1 MRIFLRLI
9 IILIVALCL
18 AIGGLLMLPGDR
30 IARIAEQQL
39 TKQLGRPVTI
49 SSDTSVSFYP
59 ILGITTGGASIGT
72 ADWAKNG
79 PLLETEQLAIG
90 VDIPALIGGT
100 IRITKLEAT
109 SPRVTLE
116 RAPDGR
122 SNWDMFG
129 SNGAGPTAQTQAQ
142 APASQNTET
151 DADADIAQSFDVS
164 LQQALISDATLRYI
178 DHGAGTDQTIT
189 DVDLDLRWPDLDGAA
204 DIKLGFTPF
213 DDPIA
218 LTANVAD
225 ILGFIGGAQTTLSG
239 TIATAGATASFL
251 GAASLAPTAAL
262 RVTVDAPNLG
272 AVLKAAGQNPA
283 DLGLASPVDLA
294 ARFASDVSFDGSRL
308 ALRNMNATADQSKLA
323 GAADII
329 LTQAVPDIT
338 AKLTADIRGT
348 ANLMRRAGQA
358 PEKFGLDPAFD
369 PAATSQID
377 LTMAGGNVTAKLR
390 ELTLRLEDTTA
401 KGSLDLQ
408 INNGTPTVAVD
419 LNANVPNVARTAALA
434 GQPLS
439 ALGLAPSAVP
449 SFSGRI
455 TGGLTGGDL
464 NATLNEFAAS
474 LAGATATGDLSITTS
489 GGAQRISGTLSAN
502 VPSTANLMTAL
513 GQSATNIPKG
523 FGQSIKASTKIT
535 LKDQRLDL
543 GNLSLAL
550 DQNTLSGAVALDLN
564 GNVPKVTANL
574 QAGALDF
581 SALAPDD
588 NAAEPVPSKPDQGW
602 SKDPIDAS
610 ALGLLNGDIK
620 LHAASID
627 LGKIKL
633 GATDTG
639 ITIDRARAVFNI
651 NNLQAYQGAVAGQ
664 FVANNRNGLSVGGN
678 LKVNAIALEP
688 LLAAVADIDKIAGS
702 GTMDLQFLGV
712 GNTMDAIMRSL
723 SGNLALSVPSG
734 SIGGL
739 DLEGLILQGDA
750 SATRTT
756 FSNLKATSAI
766 AGGVAINTDL
776 SIVTGRVDAKGQG
789 QINLG
794 AQTLDYLFTPIA
806 KDVGDRR
813 KISVPVR
820 IKGPWSGPTIRP
832 DLEAAFKLEADR
844 EKAILEKRLKEEEQK
859 LRDRLEAE
867 KQNLANQARAAA
879 EQAARDAA
887 QRAAEKLNID
897 TNTTKALEDAARK
910 ALENQA
916 GNVLRGLLGGN

>member
-9 IILIVALCL
+9 VILIVALCL

-39 TKQLGRPVTI
+39 TKQLGRTITI
-49 SSDTSVSFYP
+49 SADTSVSFYP

-79 PLLETEQLAIG
+79 PLLETDKLAIG

-100 IRITKLEAT
+100 IRITQLEAI

-116 RAPDGR
+116 RAADGR
-122 SNWDMFG
+122 NNWDMF
-129 SNGAGPTAQTQAQ
+129 SSETPQAEQSATA
-142 APASQNTET
+142 APET
-151 DADADIAQSFDVS
+151 DPAAETEAGQSFDVS
-164 LQQALISDATLRYI
+164 LQQALISNATLRYI
-178 DHGAGTDQTIT
+178 DHGAGSDQTIT
-189 DVDLDLRWPDLDGAA
+189 DVDLDLRWPDLGSAA
-204 DIKLGFTPF
+204 DIKLGMTPF
-213 DDPIA
+213 DDRIE

-225 ILGFIGGAQTTLSG
+225 ILGLIGGAQTALSG
-239 TIATAGATASFL
+239 KLTTSNASASFE

-262 RVTVDAPNLG
+262 RLTMDAPNLG
-272 AVLKAAGQNPA
+272 AVLRAAGQNPS
-283 DLGLASPVDLA
+283 DLGLASPFDLA
-294 ARFASDVSFDGSRL
+294 ASFASDVSFDGSRL

-329 LTQAVPDIT
+329 LTQGAPDIT
-338 AKLTADIRGT
+338 AKLTADIIGT

-358 PEKFGLDPAFD
+358 PETFGLDPAFD
-369 PAATSQID
+369 PTATSQID
-377 LTMAGGNVTAKLR
+377 LTMAGDNVTAKLR

-401 KGSLDLQ
+401 IGSLDVQ
-408 INNGTPTVAVD
+408 INNGTPTVAAD
-419 LNANVPNVARTAALA
+419 LNANVPNVARTAALV

-439 ALGLAPSAVP
+439 TFGLAPGAAP

-455 TGGLTGGDL
+455 TGGLTGSDL
-464 NATLNEFAAS
+464 NATLNGFAAS
-474 LAGATATGDLSITTS
+474 LAGATVTGDLSIATS
-489 GGAQRISGTLSAN
+489 GGAPRISGALTAN

-513 GQSATNIPKG
+513 GQSATDIPKG

-543 GNLSLAL
+543 GNLSLAI
-550 DQNTLSGAVALDLN
+550 DQNTLTGAVALDLN
-564 GNVPKVTANL
+564 GSVPNVTANL

-588 NAAEPVPSKPDQGW
+588 NAANPAPSTPGQGW
-602 SKDPIDAS
+602 SKDRIDAS
-610 ALGLLNGDIK
+610 ALGLLNGDIN
-620 LHAASID
+620 LRAASID

-639 ITIDRARAVFNI
+639 ITIDRARAVFAI

-688 LLAAVADIDKIAGS
+688 LLTAVADIDKIAGS
-702 GTMDLQFLGV
+702 GTIDLQFLGV

-756 FSNLKATSAI
+756 FSNLAATGTL
-766 AGGVAINTDL
+766 AGGVLSNTDL

-820 IKGPWSGPTIRP
+820 IKGPWSGPAIRP

-897 TNTTKALEDAARK
+897 TNAAKALEDAARK

-916 GNVLRGLLGGN
+916 GNVLRGLLGNN